1 VEGDGGV
8 KSMGPGIACPFEIS
22 GYADSI
28 LVDYAMAHRAIAYC
42 RRVAEGRRE
51 DNRAGGP
58 FHEMMTFQSANGTS
72 SRQPPLLGPIR
83 WRVGYDY
90 LKVP

>member
-1 VEGDGGV
+1 
-8 KSMGPGIACPFEIS
+8 MGPGIACPFEIS

-72 SRQPPLLGPIR
+72 SRQMARWIR
-83 WRVGYDY
+83 LFKSSLSAVSPASLAACGVAY
-90 LKVP
+90 